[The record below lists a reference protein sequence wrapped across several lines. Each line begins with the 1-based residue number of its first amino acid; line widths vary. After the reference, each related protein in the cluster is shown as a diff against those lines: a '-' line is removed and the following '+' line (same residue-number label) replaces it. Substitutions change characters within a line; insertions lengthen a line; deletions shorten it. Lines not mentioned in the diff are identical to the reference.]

1 MVLLVLESVIG
12 SSDVSDRFMKAI
24 DECKDFVSKSV
35 RKLLNK
41 GPLTL
46 IKERVD

>member
-12 SSDVSDRFMKAI
+12 SGDVSDRIMKAV
-24 DECKDFVSKSV
+24 DECKDFMSKYV

-41 GPLTL
+41 GQLTL
-46 IKERVD
+46 YLKKE